1 MCDIS
6 RITILMAESGRCRS
20 TIPGK
25 RDVDDG
31 DAGAHGW
38 RVLAAAADLGV
49 GEAEE
54 AGPGAALKVK
64 GEGCMSAG
72 YGAHLD
78 GRSALNFSDRHVL
91 HLDVDVG
98 ATSSSDGLSPQAEV
112 EEEVDC

>member
-1 MCDIS
+1 M
-6 RITILMAESGRCRS
+6 RLVVEALAESGRCRS

-54 AGPGAALKVK
+54 AGPGAALEV
-64 GEGCMSAG
+64 EGVGRVSAG
-72 YGAHLD
+72 YGAQLD
-78 GRSALNFSDRHVL
+78 SRGAWNFSDRHVL

-98 ATSSSDGLSPQAEV
+98 ATSSG
-112 EEEVDC
+112 

>member
-6 RITILMAESGRCRS
+6 PITILLAESGRCRS

-54 AGPGAALKVK
+54 AGPGAALEVE
-64 GEGCMSAG
+64 GEGRVSAG
-72 YGAHLD
+72 YGTQLD
-78 GRSALNFSDRHVL
+78 SRGAWNFSDRHVL

-98 ATSSSDGLSPQAEV
+98 ATSSGEGLSPQAEV
-112 EEEVDC
+112 EEEVDR